1 MKETDYSPQNLIFK
15 SLNLFKLL
23 SLNSTRSKFE
33 AQTITVFKNIGLQK
47 LEFAT
52 SKNFRSK
59 KLYGLYVVFTFF
71 VRVRQFEV

>member
-52 SKNFRSK
+52 SK
-59 KLYGLYVVFTFF
+59 KLYGLYVGFTFF